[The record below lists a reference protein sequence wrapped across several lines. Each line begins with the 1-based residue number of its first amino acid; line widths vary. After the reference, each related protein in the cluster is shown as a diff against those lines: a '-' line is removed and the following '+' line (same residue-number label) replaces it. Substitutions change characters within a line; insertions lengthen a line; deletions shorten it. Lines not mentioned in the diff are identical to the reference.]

1 MKILIACIHYPS
13 ASGRFIA
20 RAFRRLGH
28 DVRPTGPSTGA
39 GIWGIEVDPRWI
51 WTPDFD
57 PAMDSWQLD
66 GADWN
71 PDLMITADSG
81 YIFDWVPRKPT
92 PHILWGVDNHV
103 RDYQGRIY
111 DAMFFAHNW
120 GYRIGEPNTHWLPPA
135 YDPETHVDFHR
146 ERDIPV
152 GMMAVPY
159 HSRQAMADRFAQMG
173 LPLVAGVGML
183 WDDYRDW
190 YNRVKV
196 AVLKSV
202 MGDLTQRFFECM
214 AMGCAVLCDHPKDA
228 EALGFR
234 AYIDYLPYYDDD
246 DAVEKARRLL
256 ENGRWV
262 EFALRGQKT
271 VRPHT
276 WDARALE
283 LLRTVDKIKLAP
295 GLATC

>member
-28 DVRPTGPSTGA
+28 DVRTTGTSTGA
-39 GIWGIEVDPRWI
+39 GIWGIAVDPRWI

-57 PAMDSWQLD
+57 PD
-66 GADWN
+66 GEWK
-71 PDLMITADSG
+71 PELIITADSG
-81 YIFDWVPRKPT
+81 YILDWQPDPPC

-103 RDYQGRIY
+103 RDYEGRVY

-120 GYRIGEPNTHWLPPA
+120 GYRIGEPNTYWLPPA
-135 YDPETHVDFHR
+135 YDPETHVDLHR
-146 ERDIPV
+146 ERDIQV

-159 HSRQAMADRFAQMG
+159 HSRQTMADRFAQMG
-173 LPLVAGVGML
+173 LPLTAGVGML

-246 DAVEKARRLL
+246 DAIEKAKRLL

-271 VRPHT
+271 VRLHT
-276 WDARALE
+276 WDARALQ
-283 LLRTVDKIKLAP
+283 LLRTMDKIKLAQD
-295 GLATC
+295 LTVII